1 MTTPVDLDDN
11 DDGDDVD
18 LRPTREKVSGI
29 HMIQLKVSGGKINMS
44 Y

>member
-1 MTTPVDLDDN
+1 MTTPVDLDEN
-11 DDGDDVD
+11 GDGDDVD

-29 HMIQLKVSGGKINMS
+29 HMIQLTTNKKKMEVS